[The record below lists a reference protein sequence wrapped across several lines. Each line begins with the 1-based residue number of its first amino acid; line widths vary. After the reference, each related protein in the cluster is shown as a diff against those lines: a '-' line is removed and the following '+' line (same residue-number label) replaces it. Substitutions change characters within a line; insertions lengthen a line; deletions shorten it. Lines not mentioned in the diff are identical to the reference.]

1 MARLPRLYAPGI
13 PQLVQ
18 AQFVARLSSPGG
30 TAALLDQLQ
39 AWLTDGVSQHGVSL
53 HAWTLSDDG
62 ILLLA
67 TPGETRSLSRLVQ
80 MLGRNLAMLLRSGPV
95 FAGRYRSTLLEPGAW
110 VIPAMIWLESW
121 VGREQGA
128 SDSELWPWSSAGF
141 HTGAFMGNSP
151 LLQDHSDFW
160 SSGNTPFDRQ
170 AAYKQRFSE
179 GLPMSQLQQID
190 QALHGQWVLGSEQFI
205 QNIAAVVSRRP
216 VQGQRGR
223 PRKPAPSDEA

>member
-1 MARLPRLYAPGI
+1 
-13 PQLVQ
+13 
-18 AQFVARLSSPGG
+18 
-30 TAALLDQLQ
+30 
-39 AWLTDGVSQHGVSL
+39 
-53 HAWTLSDDG
+53 
-62 ILLLA
+62 
-67 TPGETRSLSRLVQ
+67 
-80 MLGRNLAMLLRSGPV
+80 
-95 FAGRYRSTLLEPGAW
+95 
-110 VIPAMIWLESW
+110 
-121 VGREQGA
+121 QGA